1 MPEVTYKVAMTCG
14 GCSKAITSLVS
25 KVEGVEK
32 VEASHETK
40 LVTVRTRDGVDVA
53 AVTAAI
59 KKTGKAIL
67 EGPSLDAAA
76 VAAAAAAPLAAAAA
90 DAPKK

>member
-25 KVEGVEK
+25 KVDGVEK

-40 LVTVRTRDGVDVA
+40 LVTVRTKDGADVA

-67 EGPSLDAAA
+67 EGPAIDGAP
-76 VAAAAAAPLAAAAA
+76 VAAAAAAAAEAPTP
-90 DAPKK
+90 PKK